1 MNVLSLQD
9 KVSDLLCS
17 LWRGVDQKPFTREDI
32 SVFALIVLL
41 TNETMCQLR
50 DLELFPFL
58 RFQSN
63 FFNRYAKFHQILRKA
78 T

>member
-32 SVFALIVLL
+32 SVFALIVLYHMRQCV
-41 TNETMCQLR
+41 NEKIL
-50 DLELFPFL
+50 
-58 RFQSN
+58 N
-63 FFNRYAKFHQILRKA
+63 FFRYFDFN
-78 T
+78 